1 MNAMSKRVVD
11 ETTLR
16 IYFPR
21 HIDTVDTNL
30 TIQTNADTS
39 TSTDHFHL
47 NTVLPQTKAT
57 NSRGSLSFL
66 SIHSPSI
73 YMMTT

>member
-1 MNAMSKRVVD
+1 MSKRVVD

-30 TIQTNADTS
+30 TIQTNAETS
-39 TSTDHFHL
+39 TSTDHLHL
-47 NTVLPQTKAT
+47 DTVLPQTKAAD
-57 NSRGSLSFL
+57 SRGSLRFL